1 MFKYTEICHKM
12 RKAWFYQ
19 NRKEKVLI
27 TILYAKAFLYAS
39 FPCSARSLCVCWSS
53 EPLSST
59 DTRRV
64 MFRDWGGGGIYA

>member
-1 MFKYTEICHKM
+1 MHKTFKYTQICRKM

-19 NRKEKVLI
+19 NRKEKVFI

-39 FPCSARSLCVCWSS
+39 FPCSARFRVCVCVCWSRG
-53 EPLSST
+53 PPSST

-64 MFRDWGGGGIYA
+64 LFR